1 MGGTALMEFMLAAMA
16 EAFVSLLTVER
27 MGFLAL
33 GAVLG
38 LFIGIIPGIGGV
50 TGLALLLPFTF
61 GMDPYAAFAFLLGM
75 GAVTSTGDSI
85 PAILFGVPGA
95 SSAQATCLD
104 GHAMAKK
111 GEAGRAL
118 AAAYTAAI
126 VGGVFGAVVLALT
139 IPMLRPIML
148 SIGAPE
154 LLAFSIFGISMVAV
168 LSGKSPAKGVGI
180 AAVGVMLAMIG
191 SDPQGGELRWTMSTL
206 YLYDGLPLL
215 PLTLGIF
222 ALPELADLAIKRTAM
237 SSTVKYDV
245 RSGMWQGVKDVFQ
258 HKWLVFR
265 CSVIGVIVGALPG
278 MGSAVVNWLAYGHA
292 ARTEK
297 GARQTFGTGDIR
309 GLLAPE
315 SAANSQEGGSLVP
328 TIAFGVPGSASMA
341 LLLGAFMIHGLQPGP
356 EMVNKNLSLTYSMVW
371 SLVIANIIAGS
382 ICFMASGQLAKVAT
396 LRWTLTM
403 PVIVS
408 IVMVGAYQGSGS
420 WGDLFALLG
429 FGLVGWV
436 MKRQKWPR
444 PPLILGFVL
453 GDLIER
459 YMFIS
464 TARYGLSWLLDP
476 LVAVL
481 LGMALIGLFRP
492 LIEEFLRKRRSN
504 APKRAI
510 QPIRLKI
517 VDLPHLLLIAM
528 VGLMLYEATTYRDF
542 VSAVAPYV
550 VGGTALVLLV
560 VSFLNQVLRRPDGI
574 VEAELPPGMK
584 NDGPVHMDMSADD
597 NLPTDI
603 MLRRGATFFAWIIGF
618 MLSMWVIGLLPTV
631 PLFIMAYMWSENRE
645 RLSLRLG
652 MAASVTLFIY
662 IVFEVLLHIR
672 WPDTLLGAWIPFL
685 AANVPSM

>member
-1 MGGTALMEFMLAAMA
+1 MEFMLTAMA
-16 EAFVSLLTVER
+16 EALAALMTFER
-27 MGFLAL
+27 MGFLTL

-38 LFIGIIPGIGGV
+38 LFIGIIPGVGGV

-61 GMDPYAAFAFLLGM
+61 GMDPYAAFAFLLGL

-95 SSAQATCLD
+95 TSAQATCLD

-126 VGGVFGAVVLALT
+126 VGGVFGAVILALT

-148 SIGAPE
+148 HIGAPE

-168 LSGKSPAKGVGI
+168 LSGKSPAKGAGI
-180 AAVGVMLAMIG
+180 AAVGIMLAMIG
-191 SDPQGGELRWTMSTL
+191 SDPQGGQLRWTMSTL

-222 ALPELADLAIKRTAM
+222 ALPELADLAIRRKAM
-237 SSTVKYDV
+237 SADLKYDI
-245 RSGMWQGVKDVFQ
+245 RAGMWRGVRDVFE

-265 CSVIGVIVGALPG
+265 CSVIGVVVGALPG
-278 MGSAVVNWLAYGHA
+278 MGSAVVNWFAYGHA

-356 EMVNKNLSLTYSMVW
+356 QMVNENLGLTYAMVW
-371 SLVIANIIAGS
+371 SLVLANIIAGG

-396 LRWTLTM
+396 LRWTLTL
-403 PVIVS
+403 PVIMSV
-408 IVMVGAYQGSGS
+408 VMVGAYQGSGS
-420 WGDLFALLG
+420 WGDLFALLT
-429 FGLVGWV
+429 FGVVGWV

-464 TARYGLSWLLDP
+464 TMRYGLSWLLDP

-481 LGMALIGLFRP
+481 LAMALIGLFRP
-492 LIEEFLRKRRSN
+492 LIEEFLRKRRQN
-504 APKRAI
+504 IAPRGI
-510 QPIRLKI
+510 QPFRIK
-517 VDLPHLLLIAM
+517 VTDLPHVVLLCL
-528 VGLMLYEATTYRDF
+528 VGYMLYEATTYRDF
-542 VSAVAPYV
+542 VSSVAPYV
-550 VGGTALVLLV
+550 VGSAAMVLLGI
-560 VSFLNQVLRRPDGI
+560 SFLNQVLRRPEDI
-574 VEAELPPGMK
+574 VEPQPAEGAEPQDK
-584 NDGPVHMDMSADD
+584 GPVHMDVANDEGEDMQVV
-597 NLPTDI
+597 I
-603 MLRRGATFFAWIIGF
+603 RRGVTFFAWIIGF
-618 MLSMWVIGLLPTV
+618 MASMWVIGLLPTV
-631 PLFIMAYMWSENRE
+631 PLFIMAYMWTENRE
-645 RLSLRLG
+645 RLTLRLS
-652 MAASVTLFIY
+652 MAVSVTLFIY
-662 IVFEVLLHIR
+662 IVFDHLLGIR
-672 WPDTLLGAWIPFL
+672 WPDTLLGGWFPWL
-685 AANVPSM
+685 AANIPSM